1 MANLYDFK
9 KSNEMF
15 EYAKQIIPGG
25 VQASRRPF
33 VPGLSPVYMVR
44 GKGARCWD
52 VDGNEFID
60 YTLSLGPVI
69 LGYAYPR
76 VNEAVAEA
84 LKSGVVFTNN
94 HPVQNELAEK
104 LRKLVPSAEMS
115 TFFKSG
121 SDATS
126 AAVRIARTYA
136 GREKVARCGYHGW
149 HDWCCP
155 DVKGVPKVLKDYVF
169 GFDGNK
175 PETLEAIFKGH
186 PNEIACVIIAPETVN
201 PTKMKE
207 SLLAVQKLAHD
218 NGAVFI
224 LDEVKTGFR
233 IALGGLQE
241 YVGVT
246 PDMTTVSKAMANGF
260 PLSAVLGK
268 KEIME
273 ASNQTHI
280 SATFNGEFL
289 SLVAAVTTIQELEDR
304 QGIKHIWRMG
314 ERLLSGLNDAIKDA
328 SVSAEAI
335 QEPYPPMPVVRFRD
349 EDDRIRNAHET
360 LWFRQAIGRGILVS
374 GHVWFISLSHG
385 EAEIDKTIEV
395 LGESFKAIKGM
406 L

>member
-1 MANLYDFK
+1 MVELYNFK

-15 EYAKQIIPGG
+15 DYAKQLIPGG

-52 VDGNEFID
+52 VDGNDYID

-84 LKSGVVFTNN
+84 LESGVVFTNN

-126 AAVRIARTYA
+126 AAVRIAKTYA
-136 GREKVARCGYHGW
+136 VREKVARCGYHGW

-155 DVKGVPKVLKDYVF
+155 NEKGVPKVLNDYVF

-175 PETLEAIFKGH
+175 PETLEAIFKEH

-201 PTKMKE
+201 PAKMKE
-207 SLLAVQKLAHD
+207 SLLAIQKMAHE

-268 KEIME
+268 REIME
-273 ASNQTHI
+273 AANQTHI

-289 SLVAAVTTIQELEDR
+289 SLVASLATIQELEDR
-304 QGIKHIWRMG
+304 QGIRHIWKMG
-314 ERLLSGLNDAIKDA
+314 ERLLGGLNDAIRD
-328 SVSAEAI
+328 SGVSAKAI
-335 QEPYPPMPVVRFRD
+335 SEPYPPMPIVRFTD
-349 EDDRIRNAHET
+349 EDGRIRSAHEM
-360 LWFRQAIGRGILVS
+360 LWFRQAIGRGILVC

-385 EAEIDKTIEV
+385 EQEIDRTIEV
-395 LGESFKAIKGM
+395 LGESFKAVKGM
-406 L
+406 I